1 MLNGNASHSR
11 VMSGNGTRHDI
22 PNHPPMI
29 GHMRVAMGSSRLR
42 QAVRNVGMTEL
53 LMEVV
58 TTAIKKGMIE
68 EILREPSRTP
78 LRRRCR
84 KARNRVG
91 RVSLAL
97 ALSPPTTSGAN
108 FFKQSLST
116 ADMSRVGGG
125 GLP

>member
-1 MLNGNASHSR
+1 MSLQEAAS
-11 VMSGNGTRHDI
+11 
-22 PNHPPMI
+22 
-29 GHMRVAMGSSRLR
+29 
-42 QAVRNVGMTEL
+42 QVGRRATKYEL

-91 RVSLAL
+91 RISLAL
-97 ALSPPTTSGAN
+97 ALSPPTTSLAALEKMFGRYG
-108 FFKQSLST
+108 
-116 ADMSRVGGG
+116 SRHGGSAW
-125 GLP
+125 

>member
-29 GHMRVAMGSSRLR
+29 GHMRVDGQLALAASRAKCR
-42 QAVRNVGMTEL
+42 D
-53 LMEVV
+53 EVV